1 MASSIQL
8 ALGKNEFKGRRLDV
22 YSSLAQETK
31 DGGSRKNKTL
41 KETFE
46 RYAKRELKR
55 KNACGYV
62 YDEIAKSLGD
72 GKTFSEALR
81 PFVPKEEALI
91 IEAGEASGRISS
103 AFDTVTRQARSSAE
117 IKKAIRQ
124 GIFDPMVGVVS
135 FLILSIICGMKVWPP
150 LLSAI
155 DEQYW
160 PSWVWPMVY
169 GQIAFAS
176 SWPLY
181 LGSVMGFIAFIV
193 WSLPNLTGNFR
204 RVLDY
209 IPPYTIYRLRQSAS
223 LLGVVAGLLNAG
235 MELSA
240 AFRRISE
247 TSNPYMRWH
256 IARIV
261 KKMDISGTDGIL
273 ALNTGLFTIAVMDRI
288 EDAAASREFDETLS
302 YVGTIALDSVID
314 KVKFAVT
321 SFVAVL
327 VGVNGMAMLY
337 FTAVQVIG
345 MQIALNAFIAA
356 QGG

>member
-1 MASSIQL
+1 MAFNLKLS
-8 ALGKNEFKGRRLDV
+8 LGKNEFNARRLDV
-22 YSSLAQETK
+22 YSSLAEEMK

-46 RYAKRELKR
+46 RYARRELKR

-62 YDEIAKSLGD
+62 YDHIAKALGD

-91 IEAGEASGRISS
+91 IEAGEASGKISV
-103 AFDTVTRQARSSAE
+103 AFDTVTRQAQSDSE

-124 GIFDPMVGVVS
+124 GILDPMVGVLS

-160 PSWVWPMVY
+160 PTWVWPMIHA
-169 GQIAFAS
+169 QIAFAS
-176 SWPLY
+176 SWPFY
-181 LGSVMGFIAFIV
+181 LTSFIGLLVFVV
-193 WSLPNLTGNFR
+193 WSMPNLTGAPR

-240 AFRRISE
+240 AFRRIAE

-256 IARIV
+256 IARIL
-261 KKMDISGTDGIL
+261 KKMDMAGTDGIL
-273 ALNTGLFTIAVMDRI
+273 ALNTGLFNVGVMDRI
-288 EDAAASREFDETLS
+288 EDAAASRGFDETLA

-321 SFVAVL
+321 SFVALL
-327 VGVNGMAMLY
+327 VAINGMGMLY